1 MHTVLL
7 AIILLLIITI
17 VWFHYANYR
26 SKQKTFMHLQYK
38 TKNEI
43 QEVCIK
49 NRTCYYY
56 NGINKLEE
64 CDIDNI
70 LIDGKSP
77 ENVLIY
83 DIWYKTLVGLKTLPI
98 RFDKIDGF

>member
-1 MHTVLL
+1 MH
-7 AIILLLIITI
+7 
-17 VWFHYANYR
+17 F
-26 SKQKTFMHLQYK
+26 QYK

-43 QEVCIK
+43 QGVCIK

-70 LIDGKSP
+70 LTDGKSP

-83 DIWYKTLVGLKTLPI
+83 DI
-98 RFDKIDGF
+98 

>member
-17 VWFHYANYR
+17 VSFHYANYR
-26 SKQKTFMHLQYK
+26 SKQKASMHLQYK

-70 LIDGKSP
+70 LTDGKSP

-83 DIWYKTLVGLKTLPI
+83 DIWYKNLVGLKTLCI